1 MKSQQQPTTIQKT
14 GSSAVSSPMTDEM
27 EIALHP
33 MYPADIMSDA
43 TAAHY
48 ATADRVH
55 RHRVKMR
62 EESAVWWARHH
73 YNMSPQHI

>member
-14 GSSAVSSPMTDEM
+14 GSSTVSSPMTDEM

-43 TAAHY
+43 TELHIMRLLTVCTG
-48 ATADRVH
+48 TA
-55 RHRVKMR
+55 
-62 EESAVWWARHH
+62 
-73 YNMSPQHI
+73 